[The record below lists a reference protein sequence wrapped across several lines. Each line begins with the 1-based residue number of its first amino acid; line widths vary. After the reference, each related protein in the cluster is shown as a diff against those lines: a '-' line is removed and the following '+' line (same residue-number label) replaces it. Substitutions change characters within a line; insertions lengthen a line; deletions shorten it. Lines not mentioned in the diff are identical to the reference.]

1 MSRVVEL
8 IKRFVADTGQSETSV
23 KSLRLSNDPRG
34 VNTLTTVRMIVSFT
48 NEVIDQIFLNSI
60 VGTGIYLDD
69 TFLALQPDG
78 KSIKID
84 DISKLN
90 NEKFFKE
97 IEIGFSYEKKPITSE
112 QIIKKLQAETIF
124 GLPHVLFKNV
134 PISNLKIYFGVN
146 QSALQLLKESALQ
159 ARAYKTHPFLSELT
173 KVPIVEFLY
182 IDDRSNL
189 TTLKRPITDY
199 IDEDLILLLTRHA
212 YTPKVGLKICSIFPS
227 NFFSNTVPLATW
239 DFIRQQVSNIVREDL
254 NRHTKSQVDRISKRI
269 GEVQRRKKIISGG
282 IDFGLAPI
290 NEVETVLLF
299 QKLALMYP
307 NKLPGGLRVELIDY
321 SPKDIDSI
329 CRFQLSP
336 NHPAETGPVEFEFS
350 LASFFKHGHDYR
362 QVKLIICYTIKPL
375 VFPYFYGGI
384 NYSLDKS
391 GIMPKLTNTLDNSSV
406 PCLILEELFK

>member
-1 MSRVVEL
+1 
-8 IKRFVADTGQSETSV
+8 
-23 KSLRLSNDPRG
+23 
-34 VNTLTTVRMIVSFT
+34 
-48 NEVIDQIFLNSI
+48 
-60 VGTGIYLDD
+60 
-69 TFLALQPDG
+69 
-78 KSIKID
+78 
-84 DISKLN
+84 
-90 NEKFFKE
+90 
-97 IEIGFSYEKKPITSE
+97 
-112 QIIKKLQAETIF
+112 
-124 GLPHVLFKNV
+124 
-134 PISNLKIYFGVN
+134 
-146 QSALQLLKESALQ
+146 LKESALQ

-227 NFFSNTVPLATW
+227 TFFSNTVPLATW

-299 QKLALMYP
+299 QKLALIYP

-336 NHPAETGPVEFEFS
+336 NHPEETGPVEFEFS